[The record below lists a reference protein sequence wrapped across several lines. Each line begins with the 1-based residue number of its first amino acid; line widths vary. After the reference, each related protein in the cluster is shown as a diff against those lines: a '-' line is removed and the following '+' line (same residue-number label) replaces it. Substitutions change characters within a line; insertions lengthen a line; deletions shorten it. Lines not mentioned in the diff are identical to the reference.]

1 MSELKNKQKN
11 GQLNKGFFMVKD
23 ILIAQIEK

>member
-11 GQLNKGFFMVKD
+11 GQLIKGFFMVND
-23 ILIAQIEK
+23 IFIAQREK